1 MKRLL
6 VVLVIIVALLITW
19 QSGGFSLLTL
29 ENLKFQQAE
38 LSSWRDLNPVGASVT
53 FFLIYVL
60 VTALSIP
67 GAVIM
72 TLAGGALF
80 GLLWGG
86 ILISFASTLGAT
98 LAMLA
103 SRYLISDWV
112 RSKFASSIAPIDEGV
127 EKDGPFYL
135 FTLRLIPIF
144 PFFMINLLMGLTR
157 MPAKTFWWVSQL
169 GMLAGTLVFVNAGT
183 QLAKIDSLSGILTF
197 EIIGAF
203 ALLGIFPLIAR
214 KIVELVQARKV
225 YEGWNKPK
233 KFDTNLIVIGAGS
246 GGLVSAYIAAAVKA
260 KVTLIEKHQMGGD
273 CLNTGCVPSKAI
285 IRSARQAY
293 EMRQADQFGIQ
304 SVEPQVDFAAV
315 MGRVKNVIE
324 QIEPHDSVERYTN
337 LGVDV
342 IQGTASIVSPWEVS
356 VTKENGEQQTLSAKS
371 VIIATGAR
379 PRVPNIPGLDQVDYL
394 TSDTLWELNELPKR
408 FIVLGGGPIGCEL
421 SQAFSR
427 LGSEV
432 SIVQRAP
439 HLMPREDEDA
449 QVLVEQQFSDEGI
462 DLHLSSTAKE
472 VVVREGQAYLL
483 VEHAGEIVE
492 LPFDK
497 LLLALGREANTSG
510 FGLETLGIETR
521 ENGTLDCNGF
531 MQTRFPNVYVCG
543 DVTGPFQFTHVAAH
557 QAWFAAV
564 NALFSGFKRFKV
576 DYRVIPWVT
585 FTDPEVARVGLSESE
600 AKAQGLAYEV
610 TRYGIDDLDRAIADG
625 DDHGFVKV
633 ITVAGK
639 DKILGVT
646 IVGKHSAELLAEFV
660 LAMKYGLGMNKLL
673 GTIHTYPTFSE
684 ANKYAAGEW
693 KRAHVSPKIMVWL
706 ARFHAWRRS

>member
-1 MKRLL
+1 MKRLIVVSVIGVILL
-6 VVLVIIVALLITW
+6 VVW
-19 QSGGFSLLTL
+19 QLGGFSLLTL
-29 ENLKFQQAE
+29 ENLKSQQAA
-38 LSSWRDLNPVGASVT
+38 LISWRDLHPVGASLA
-53 FFLIYVL
+53 FFFFYVL

-112 RSKFASSIAPIDEGV
+112 RRRFASSIEPIDAGID
-127 EKDGPFYL
+127 KDGSFYL

-197 EIIGAF
+197 EIFSAF

-214 KIVELVQARKV
+214 KIVEIVQAKKV
-225 YEGWNKPK
+225 YEAWHKPK

-273 CLNTGCVPSKAI
+273 CLNTGCVPSKAL

-293 EMRQADQFGIQ
+293 EMRQAGQFGIQ
-304 SVEPQVDFAAV
+304 AVEPEVDFSAV
-315 MGRVKNVIE
+315 MARIKSVIQ
-324 QIEPHDSVERYTN
+324 QIEPHDSVERYTK

-342 IQGTASIVSPWEVS
+342 IQGTANIISPWEVS
-356 VTKENGEQQTLSAKS
+356 VTKVNGEQQTLSAKS
-371 VIIATGAR
+371 IIIATGAR
-379 PRVPNIPGLDQVDYL
+379 PRVPSIPGLKQVDYL
-394 TSDTLWELNELPKR
+394 TSDSLWELNELPKR
-408 FIVLGGGPIGCEL
+408 FVVLGGGPIGCEL
-421 SQAFSR
+421 SQAFAR

-432 SIVQRAP
+432 SIVQRPA
-439 HLMPREDEDA
+439 HLMPREDQEA
-449 QVLVEQQFSDEGI
+449 QALVEQQFTDEGI
-462 DLHLSSTAKE
+462 VLHLSSTAKE
-472 VVVREGQAYLL
+472 VIVREGQAYL
-483 VEHAGEIVE
+483 VIEQAGKVVE
-492 LPFDK
+492 LAFDK

-510 FGLETLGIETR
+510 FGLEKLGIETR
-521 ENGTLDCNGF
+521 KNGTLDCNGF
-531 MQTRFPNVYVCG
+531 MQTRFPNIYVCG

-557 QAWFAAV
+557 QAWYAAV
-564 NALFSGFKRFKV
+564 NALFSGVRRFKV

-600 AKAQGLAYEV
+600 AVARGIAYEV

-625 DDHGFVKV
+625 DDHGFIKV

-660 LAMKYGLGMNKLL
+660 LAMKQNIGLNKLL

-693 KRAHVSPKIMVWL
+693 KRAHVSAQIMTWL

>member
-1 MKRLL
+1 MKRLF
-6 VVLVIIVALLITW
+6 VIFLIVIALLITW
-19 QSGGFSLLTL
+19 QAGGFSLLTL
-29 ENLKFQQAE
+29 ENLKSQQAA
-38 LSSWRDLNPVGASVT
+38 LITWRDLHPVGASVA
-53 FFLIYVL
+53 FFVFYVL

-112 RSKFASSIAPIDEGV
+112 RRKFGASIAPIDAGV
-127 EKDGPFYL
+127 EKDGSFYL

-183 QLAKIDSLSGILTF
+183 QLAKIDSLSGILSF

-203 ALLGIFPLIAR
+203 ALLGVFPLIAR
-214 KIVELVQARKV
+214 KIVETVKARKV
-225 YEGWNKPK
+225 YKGWNKPK

-273 CLNTGCVPSKAI
+273 CLNTGCVPSKAL

-293 EMRQADQFGIQ
+293 EMRQAGQFGIQ
-304 SVEPQVDFAAV
+304 SVEPDVDFPAV
-315 MGRVKNVIE
+315 MARIKNVIQ

-342 IQGTASIVSPWEVS
+342 IQGTANIVSPWEVS
-356 VTKENGEQQTLSAKS
+356 VTQDNGEQQTLSAKS

-379 PRVPNIPGLDQVDYL
+379 PRIPDIPGLDQVDYL
-394 TSDTLWELNELPKR
+394 TSDSLWELNELPKR
-408 FIVLGGGPIGCEL
+408 FVVLGGGPIGCEL
-421 SQAFSR
+421 SQAFAR

-432 SIVQRAP
+432 SIVQRPA
-439 HLMPREDEDA
+439 HLMPREDQEA
-449 QVLVEQQFSDEGI
+449 QVLVEQQFTEEGI
-462 DLHLSSTAKE
+462 ALYLSGTAKE
-472 VVVREGQAYLL
+472 VIVRDGQAYLL
-483 VEHAGEIVE
+483 VEQAGEVIE

-510 FGLETLGIETR
+510 FGLEKLGIESR
-521 ENGTLDCNGF
+521 KNGTLDCNGF

-564 NALFSGFKRFKV
+564 NALFSGVKRFKV

-585 FTDPEVARVGLSESE
+585 FTDPEVARVGVSESE
-600 AKAQGLAYEV
+600 AKSQGLDYEV

-625 DDHGFVKV
+625 DNHGFVKI
-633 ITVAGK
+633 ITLAGK

-660 LAMKYGLGMNKLL
+660 LAMKYGIGLNKLL

-693 KRAHVSPKIMVWL
+693 KRAHVSPKVMLWL
-706 ARFHAWRRS
+706 ARFHTWRRS

>member
-1 MKRLL
+1 MKRLF
-6 VVLVIIVALLITW
+6 VIFLIVITLLITW
-19 QSGGFSLLTL
+19 QAGGFSLLTL
-29 ENLKFQQAE
+29 ENLKSQQAA
-38 LSSWRDLNPVGASVT
+38 LITWRDLHPVGASVA
-53 FFLIYVL
+53 FFVFYVL

-67 GAVIM
+67 GAVVM

-112 RSKFASSIAPIDEGV
+112 RRKFGASIAPIDAGV
-127 EKDGPFYL
+127 EKDGSFYL

-183 QLAKIDSLSGILTF
+183 QLAKIDSLSGILSF

-203 ALLGIFPLIAR
+203 ALLGVFPLIAR
-214 KIVELVQARKV
+214 KIVETLKARKV
-225 YEGWNKPK
+225 YKGWNKPK
-233 KFDTNLIVIGAGS
+233 RFDTNLIVIGAGS

-273 CLNTGCVPSKAI
+273 CLNTGCVPSKAL

-293 EMRQADQFGIQ
+293 EMRQAGQFGIQ
-304 SVEPQVDFAAV
+304 SVEPDVDFPAV
-315 MGRVKNVIE
+315 MARIKNVIQ

-342 IQGTASIVSPWEVS
+342 IQGTANIVSPWEVS
-356 VTKENGEQQTLSAKS
+356 VTQDNGEQQTLSAKS

-379 PRVPNIPGLDQVDYL
+379 PRIPDIPGLDQVDYL
-394 TSDTLWELNELPKR
+394 TSDSLWELNELPKR
-408 FIVLGGGPIGCEL
+408 FVVLGGGPIGCEL
-421 SQAFSR
+421 SQAFAR

-432 SIVQRAP
+432 SIVQRPA
-439 HLMPREDEDA
+439 HLMPREDQEA
-449 QVLVEQQFSDEGI
+449 QALVEQQFTEEGI
-462 DLHLSSTAKE
+462 ALYLSGTAKE
-472 VVVREGQAYLL
+472 VIVRDGQAYLL
-483 VEHAGEIVE
+483 VEQAGEVIE

-510 FGLETLGIETR
+510 FGLEKLGIESR
-521 ENGTLDCNGF
+521 KNGTLDCNGF

-564 NALFSGFKRFKV
+564 NALFSGVKRFKA

-585 FTDPEVARVGLSESE
+585 FTDPEVARVGVSESE
-600 AKAQGLAYEV
+600 ARSQGLDYEV

-625 DDHGFVKV
+625 DNHGFVKI
-633 ITVAGK
+633 ITLAGK

-660 LAMKYGLGMNKLL
+660 LAMKYGIGLNKIL

-693 KRAHVSPKIMVWL
+693 KRAHVSPKVMLWL
-706 ARFHAWRRS
+706 ARFHTWRRS

>member
-1 MKRLL
+1 MKRLFVILIIL
-6 VVLVIIVALLITW
+6 VVLLITW
-19 QSGGFSLLTL
+19 QMGGFSLLTL
-29 ENLKFQQAE
+29 ENLKAQQAA
-38 LSSWRDLNPVGASVT
+38 LISWRDLHPVGASVA
-53 FFLIYVL
+53 FFVFYVL

-112 RSKFASSIAPIDEGV
+112 RRKFASSIAPIDAGV
-127 EKDGPFYL
+127 EKDGSFYL

-197 EIIGAF
+197 EIFSAF
-203 ALLGIFPLIAR
+203 ALLGVFPLIAR
-214 KIVELVQARKV
+214 KIVEAVQARKV
-225 YEGWNKPK
+225 YEGWIKPK

-273 CLNTGCVPSKAI
+273 CLNTGCVPSKAL

-293 EMRQADQFGIQ
+293 EMRKAGQFGIQ
-304 SVEPQVDFAAV
+304 AVEPEVDFPAV
-315 MGRVKNVIE
+315 MARIKSVIQ
-324 QIEPHDSVERYTN
+324 QIEPHDSIERYTK

-342 IQGTASIVSPWEVS
+342 IQATANIVSPWEVS
-356 VTKENGEQQTLSAKS
+356 VTRADGEQQTLSAKS

-379 PRVPNIPGLDQVDYL
+379 PRIPNIPGLDQVDYL
-394 TSDTLWELNELPKR
+394 TSDSLWELDELPKR
-408 FIVLGGGPIGCEL
+408 FVVLGGGPIGCEL
-421 SQAFSR
+421 SQAFAR
-427 LGSEV
+427 LGSDV
-432 SIVQRAP
+432 SIVQRP
-439 HLMPREDEDA
+439 PRLMPREDQEA
-449 QVLVEQQFSDEGI
+449 QALVEQQFANEGI
-462 DLHLSSTAKE
+462 ALHLSSTAKE
-472 VVVREGQAYLL
+472 VIVREGQAYLL
-483 VEHAGEIVE
+483 VEEAGEIVE
-492 LPFDK
+492 LPFDQ

-510 FGLETLGIETR
+510 FGLEALGIETR
-521 ENGTLDCNGF
+521 KNGTLDCNGF

-557 QAWFAAV
+557 QAWYAAV
-564 NALFSGFKRFKV
+564 NALFSGVKRFKV

-600 AKAQGLAYEV
+600 ASAQGIDYEV

-625 DDHGFVKV
+625 DDHGFVKI

-660 LAMKYGLGMNKLL
+660 LAMKYGIGLNKLL

-693 KRAHVSPKIMVWL
+693 KRAHVSPKIMQWL
-706 ARFHAWRRS
+706 ARFHTWRRS

>member
-304 SVEPQVDFAAV
+304 SVEPQVDFSAV

-342 IQGTASIVSPWEVS
+342 IQGCATIVSPWEVS

-379 PRVPNIPGLDQVDYL
+379 PRIPNIPGLDQVDYL
-394 TSDTLWELNELPKR
+394 TSDTLWELNELPKL

-427 LGSEV
+427 LGSDV
-432 SIVQRAP
+432 SVVQRAH

-449 QVLVEQQFSDEGI
+449 QVLVQQQFVDEGI
-462 DLHLSSTAKE
+462 TLHLSSTAKE
-472 VVVREGQAYLL
+472 VVVREEQAYLL
-483 VEHAGEIVE
+483 VEQAGETVE

-564 NALFSGFKRFKV
+564 NALFGGFKRFKV

>member
-1 MKRLL
+1 
-6 VVLVIIVALLITW
+6 
-19 QSGGFSLLTL
+19 
-29 ENLKFQQAE
+29 
-38 LSSWRDLNPVGASVT
+38 
-53 FFLIYVL
+53 
-60 VTALSIP
+60 
-67 GAVIM
+67 
-72 TLAGGALF
+72 
-80 GLLWGG
+80 
-86 ILISFASTLGAT
+86 
-98 LAMLA
+98 
-103 SRYLISDWV
+103 
-112 RSKFASSIAPIDEGV
+112 
-127 EKDGPFYL
+127 
-135 FTLRLIPIF
+135 
-144 PFFMINLLMGLTR
+144 
-157 MPAKTFWWVSQL
+157 
-169 GMLAGTLVFVNAGT
+169 
-183 QLAKIDSLSGILTF
+183 
-197 EIIGAF
+197 AF

-432 SIVQRAP
+432 SIVQRAS

>member
-432 SIVQRAP
+432 SIVQRAS

-483 VEHAGEIVE
+483 LEHAGEIVE

>member
-1 MKRLL
+1 MKRL
-6 VVLVIIVALLITW
+6 IIVFLILIVLLIVW
-19 QSGGFSLLTL
+19 QTGGFSLLTL
-29 ENLKFQQAE
+29 ENLKLQQAA
-38 LSSWRDLNPVGASVT
+38 LTSWRDLHPVGASVA
-53 FFLIYVL
+53 FFLFYVL

-103 SRYLISDWV
+103 SRYLISEWV
-112 RSKFASSIAPIDEGV
+112 RHRFASSIAPIDAGV
-127 EKDGPFYL
+127 EKDGSFFL

-157 MPAKTFWWVSQL
+157 MPVKTFWWVSQL

-183 QLAKIDSLSGILTF
+183 QLAKIDSLSGILNF
-197 EIIGAF
+197 EIFSAF
-203 ALLGIFPLIAR
+203 ALLGIFPFIAR
-214 KIVELVQARKV
+214 KIVEMVQARKV
-225 YEGWNKPK
+225 YDGWKKPK

-260 KVTLIEKHQMGGD
+260 KVTLIEKNQMGGD
-273 CLNTGCVPSKAI
+273 CLNTGCVPSKAL

-293 EMRQADQFGIQ
+293 EMRQAGQFGIQ
-304 SVEPQVDFAAV
+304 AVEPEVDFSAV
-315 MGRVKNVIE
+315 MARIKNVIQ
-324 QIEPHDSVERYTN
+324 QIEPHDSIERYTS

-356 VTKENGEQQTLSAKS
+356 VTKENGEQHSLSAKS

-379 PRVPNIPGLDQVDYL
+379 PRVPNMPGLDQVDYL
-394 TSDTLWELNELPKR
+394 TSDSLWELNELPKR
-408 FIVLGGGPIGCEL
+408 FVVLGGGPIGCEL
-421 SQAFSR
+421 SQAFAR

-439 HLMPREDEDA
+439 HLMPREDLEA
-449 QVLVEQQFSDEGI
+449 QELVEQQFTEEGI
-462 DLHLSSTAKE
+462 ALHLSSTAKE
-472 VVVREGQAYLL
+472 VIVREGQAYLL
-483 VEHAGEIVE
+483 VEHGGEVTE

-510 FGLETLGIETR
+510 FGLEKLGIESR
-521 ENGTLDCNGF
+521 KNGTLDCNGF

-600 AKAQGLAYEV
+600 AIAQNVAYEV

-633 ITVAGK
+633 LTVAGK

-693 KRAHVSPKIMVWL
+693 KRAHVSPKVMVWL
-706 ARFHAWRRS
+706 ARFHTWRRS